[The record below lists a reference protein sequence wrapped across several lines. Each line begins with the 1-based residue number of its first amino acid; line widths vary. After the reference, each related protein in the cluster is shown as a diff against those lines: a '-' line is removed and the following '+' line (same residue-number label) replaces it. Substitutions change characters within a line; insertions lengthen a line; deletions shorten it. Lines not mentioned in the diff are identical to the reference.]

1 MNDLEYYIKGGFFM
15 GNKLND
21 TGLRIVWNKV
31 WSLVKSITGDVN
43 VTEKGTL
50 QKQID
55 DLKTDCFQSVSDGK
69 ALVASAITDKGVT
82 TALDATFATMAAN
95 IDAIET
101 EMSLQS
107 KSVSLSTS
115 AQTVKPDSGYDGLSQ
130 VSVPAVTGTAEVGD
144 VVVGKTFNSATAGIG
159 KTGTLADKTG
169 TADYSATASL
179 DATNSRLKM
188 KIPAQGKYGTGNY
201 LYAAYSTIASLIG
214 LTATKLVKGNTILGI
229 TGNSNNMDTSGGD
242 ATAAQILSGKKAC
255 VDGELRTGTMTNR
268 QGTTV
273 DATAVSQDDTY
284 TYFTT
289 PAGSYSTTSKV
300 RTPNSNLGGKY
311 FVVYNSA
318 IESNIINSFIG
329 KSIALIGQYPAY
341 IGSANSGIKT
351 NHYIVACDDGKGTTY
366 VSEKA
371 VDVTNKT
378 ALCISGRQSLGT
390 SAQIKIGLSKTPN
403 PSSLSDFAKTIT
415 VSNTTE
421 NVQFDVSDITGDYYL
436 CFALYLSCHYRID
449 SIVLI

>member
-1 MNDLEYYIKGGFFM
+1 M

-69 ALVASAITDKGVT
+69 ALVASAITDKGVK
-82 TALDATFATMAAN
+82 TAPDATFATMAAN

-130 VSVPAVTGTAEVGD
+130 VSVPAVTGTAAVGD

-169 TADYSATASL
+169 TPDYSATASL

-214 LTATKLVKGNTILGI
+214 LTAAKLVKGNTILGI

-289 PAGSYSTTSKV
+289 PAGSYSTKSKV
-300 RTPNSNLGGKY
+300 RTPNSNLMPYMINKIMSLME
-311 FVVYNSA
+311 VVKLPYTASEEGYVTVTCTYSLNGWASGMYVYA
-318 IESNIINSFIG
+318 YIYLNGELIESAS
-329 KSIALIGQYPAY
+329 
-341 IGSANSGIKT
+341 
-351 NHYIVACDDGKGTTY
+351 GTTSAKADITQK
-366 VSEKA
+366 VS
-371 VDVTNKT
+371 VGDV
-378 ALCISGRQSLGT
+378 
-390 SAQIKIGLSKTPN
+390 
-403 PSSLSDFAKTIT
+403 IT
-415 VSNTTE
+415 VSGKYSNNSGQSNPTMSSTATCYF
-421 NVQFDVSDITGDYYL
+421 VPLD
-436 CFALYLSCHYRID
+436 
-449 SIVLI
+449 